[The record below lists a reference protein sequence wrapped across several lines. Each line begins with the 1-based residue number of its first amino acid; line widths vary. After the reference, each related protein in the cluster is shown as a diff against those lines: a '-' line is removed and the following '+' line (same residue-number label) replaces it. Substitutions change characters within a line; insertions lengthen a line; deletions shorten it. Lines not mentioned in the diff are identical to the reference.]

1 MELTSGRLVTLAGD
15 DCWPATNPASFAREA
30 LRLHSFKLP
39 LKTFPV
45 DVPILGQ
52 SAAGAWGP
60 APVDERFLP
69 PRRDGDVEVLASES
83 ALIELARCMQS
94 AEWPSWEQHRLALAA
109 LAFKVRPGIDRL
121 LIEDHCR
128 ERWRQVGLVPYP
140 YQLATCR
147 RVIGDMHG
155 RAILADEVGLGKTI
169 EAGMILK
176 EYMLRRLVRR
186 ALILA
191 PASLTW
197 QWYWELKEKFGITA
211 ALQRSEYDWER
222 CAVVIASLDTAK
234 RPPHCDIILGLEYD
248 LLIVDEA
255 HKLKN
260 ARTANW
266 RLVSQIRR
274 RYCLLLTATPVQ
286 NDLRELYNLV
296 TLLWPG
302 TLGTYRQFQQRF
314 MLDKRTPR
322 DTGTLRAILRTCLIR
337 NRRGPHTIEFP
348 PRRVH
353 ALPVE
358 LSPPERQ
365 FYDAVTGFLREE
377 YRRRGQAGILPLIT
391 LQRELVS
398 SVPAALETLLVLL
411 QRAQDTDD
419 KARLSELLDLGES
432 LASVSSKCDR
442 LLELIGETGEQVIVF
457 TEFRATQQYLLWRLE
472 QAGIPALG
480 FDGSMSASK
489 KEWTRQLFRHRAQ
502 VLVSTEAGGEGLN
515 FQFCRRVVN
524 YDLPWNPMRLEQR
537 IGRVHRLGQTREVH
551 IHNLATRDTIEEYIL
566 YLLHEKLNMFQ
577 AVLGDVDAVLARLS
591 MDRSFEQAI
600 ADIVLDSASPDEAK
614 ARLDSLAAQVD
625 AARDAGR
632 GAELIDRI
640 LG

>member
-1 MELTSGRLVTLAGD
+1 VSG
-15 DCWPATNPASFAREA
+15 W
-30 LRLHSFKLP
+30 KLP

-45 DVPILGQ
+45 PVPILG
-52 SAAGAWGP
+52 GGPPPPWGGP
-60 APVDERFLP
+60 LAEERFLP
-69 PRRDGDVEVLASES
+69 PVRAGGMEVVASET
-83 ALIELARCMQS
+83 ALLDLARRLQAGQWS
-94 AEWPSWEQHRLALAA
+94 PWEWHQLALAA
-109 LAFKVRPGIDRL
+109 LPWAVRPGAEQL
-121 LIEDHCR
+121 LIEAHCR
-128 ERWRQVGLVPYP
+128 ERWRRVGLVPYP

-147 RVIGDMHG
+147 KVIRDMGG

-176 EYMLRRLVRR
+176 EYMLRGLVRR

-197 QWYWELKEKFGITA
+197 QWYLELKEKFGIAA
-211 ALQRSEYDWER
+211 ALQRTEYDWER
-222 CAVVIASLDTAK
+222 CPVLIASLDTAK
-234 RPPHCDIILGLEYD
+234 RSPHCGIIHGLDYD

-266 RLVSQIRR
+266 RFVSGIRR

-296 TLLWPG
+296 TLLKPG
-302 TLGTYRQFQQRF
+302 PLGTYRQFQRRF
-314 MLDKRTPR
+314 MLDRRTPR
-322 DTGTLRAILRTCLIR
+322 DAGTLRALLRTCLIR
-337 NRRGPHTIEFP
+337 NRRGPGTVQFP

-353 ALPVE
+353 ALPVQ
-358 LSPPERQ
+358 LSPAERR
-365 FYDAVTGFLREE
+365 FYDAVTQLVREE
-377 YRRRGQAGILPLIT
+377 YRRAGGNGVLPLIT
-391 LQRELVS
+391 LQREVCS
-398 SVPAALETLLVLL
+398 SVLAAMDTLAALWDRASGDGKDRLGRLLAMGQALGH
-411 QRAQDTDD
+411 ASA
-419 KARLSELLDLGES
+419 KA
-432 LASVSSKCDR
+432 DR
-442 LLELIGETGEQVIVF
+442 LLALIQSSPEQFIVF
-457 TEFRATQQYLLWRLE
+457 TEFRSTQRFILWRLE

-489 KEWTRQLFRHRAQ
+489 KEWVRQLFRHGAQ

-515 FQFCRRVVN
+515 FQFCRHVVN

-551 IHNLATRDTIEEYIL
+551 IHNLATQDTIEEYIL
-566 YLLHEKLNMFQ
+566 YLLHEKLHMFH

-600 ADIVLDSASPDEAK
+600 AAIVLDSADHRELVQ
-614 ARLDSLAAQVD
+614 RLDQLGDEVQ
-625 AARDAGR
+625 AARAASRTAD
-632 GAELIDRI
+632 LLDRI

>member
-1 MELTSGRLVTLAGD
+1 M
-15 DCWPATNPASFAREA
+15 W
-30 LRLHSFKLP
+30 
-39 LKTFPV
+39 
-45 DVPILGQ
+45 
-52 SAAGAWGP
+52 WGP
-60 APVDERFLP
+60 AVANERFLP
-69 PRRDGDVEVLASES
+69 PWRAGDVEVVASEN
-83 ALIELARCMQS
+83 ALVELARGMQAGQWS
-94 AEWPSWEQHRLALAA
+94 PWTRHRLALAG
-109 LAFKVRPGIDRL
+109 LAFKVRPGLDRL
-121 LIEDHCR
+121 LIEEHCR
-128 ERWRQVGLVPYP
+128 ERWRQAGLVPYP

-147 RVIGDMHG
+147 RVIREMHG

-176 EYMLRRLVRR
+176 EYMLRGLVRR

-197 QWYWELKEKFGITA
+197 QWYWELKEKFGIAA

-222 CAVVIASLDTAK
+222 CAVVVASLDTAK
-234 RPPHCDIILGLEYD
+234 RAPHCDIIQRVDYD

-255 HKLKN
+255 HKVKN
-260 ARTANW
+260 SRTANW

-337 NRRGPHTIEFP
+337 NRRGPGTIEFP

-353 ALPVE
+353 ALPVD

-365 FYDAVTGFLREE
+365 FYEAVTGFVREE
-377 YRRRGQAGILPLIT
+377 YRRRGQAGVLPLIT

-398 SVPAALETLLVLL
+398 SVPAALETLAFLRT
-411 QRAQDTDD
+411 RATG
-419 KARLSELLDLGES
+419 AGESGRVRELLELGES
-432 LASVSSKCDR
+432 LAAVSSKGDR
-442 LLELIGETGEQVIVF
+442 LLELVRETGEQMIVF
-457 TEFRATQQYLLWRLE
+457 TEFRATQQYILWRLE
-472 QAGIPALG
+472 QAGVAALG

-489 KEWTRQLFRHRAQ
+489 KEWTRQLFRHGAQ

-515 FQFCRRVVN
+515 FQFCRCVVN

-537 IGRVHRLGQTREVH
+537 IGRVHRLGQTRDVL
-551 IHNLATRDTIEEYIL
+551 IYNLATRGTIEEYIL

-577 AVLGDVDAVLARLS
+577 AVLGDMDAVLARLS
-591 MDRSFEQAI
+591 LDRSFEQAI
-600 ADIVLDSASPDEAK
+600 ADIVMDSAAPAEAK
-614 ARLDSLAAQVD
+614 ARLDSLAAQVQ
-625 AARDAGR
+625 AARAAAR
-632 GAELIDRI
+632 GTELLDRI

>member
-1 MELTSGRLVTLAGD
+1 LGGGQPSA
-15 DCWPATNPASFAREA
+15 
-30 LRLHSFKLP
+30 
-39 LKTFPV
+39 
-45 DVPILGQ
+45 LGQ
-52 SAAGAWGP
+52 GI
-60 APVDERFLP
+60 VEERFCP
-69 PRRDGDVEVLASES
+69 PVQEGELELWASES
-83 ALIELARCMQS
+83 ALLELAR
-94 AEWPSWEQHRLALAA
+94 AVEAADWAPWEQHRLALAS
-109 LAFKVRPGIDRL
+109 LPYLVRPGVDKL
-121 LIEDHCR
+121 LIEEHCR
-128 ERWRQVGLVPYP
+128 ELWRQAGLVPYP

-147 RVIGDMHG
+147 KVIRDMRG
-155 RAILADEVGLGKTI
+155 CAILADEVGLGKTI

-176 EYMLRRLVRR
+176 EYMLRGLVRR

-191 PASLTW
+191 PALLTW
-197 QWYWELKEKFGITA
+197 QWHLELREKFGISA

-234 RPPHCDIILGLEYD
+234 RAPHRHIIHRLDYD

-266 RLVSQIRR
+266 RFVSAIRR

-296 TLLWPG
+296 TLLKPG
-302 TLGTYRQFQQRF
+302 PLGTYRQFQSRF
-314 MLDKRTPR
+314 MLDRRTPR
-322 DTGTLRAILRTCLIR
+322 DVGTLRSLLRTCLVR
-337 NRRGPHTIEFP
+337 NRRGPHTIRFP

-353 ALPVE
+353 AIPIE
-358 LSPPERQ
+358 LSPPERG

-377 YRRRGQAGILPLIT
+377 YRRGTDVGVLTLIT
-391 LQRELVS
+391 LQREVTS
-398 SVPAALETLLVLL
+398 SVPAALETLAALR
-411 QRAQDTDD
+411 QRTADVQRR
-419 KARLSELLDLGES
+419 ARLEELLSLGEA
-432 LASVSSKCDR
+432 LAGTGAKADR
-442 LLELIGETGEQVIVF
+442 LLELVQNSDEQFIVF
-457 TEFRATQQYLLWRLE
+457 TEFRATQRFIRWRLE
-472 QAGIPALG
+472 QAGIATLG

-489 KEWTRQLFRHRAQ
+489 KEWIRQLFRHGAQ

-515 FQFCRRVVN
+515 FQFCRHVVN

-566 YLLHEKLNMFQ
+566 YLLHEKLHMFQ

-591 MDRSFEQAI
+591 LDRSFEQAI
-600 ADIVLDSASPDEAK
+600 ADIVLDSADREELVR
-614 ARLDSLAAQVD
+614 RLDELGTRVQEARAAS
-625 AARDAGR
+625 R
-632 GAELIDRI
+632 GADLLDRI

>member
-1 MELTSGRLVTLAGD
+1 VSGL
-15 DCWPATNPASFAREA
+15 
-30 LRLHSFKLP
+30 KLP

-45 DVPILGQ
+45 NVPILGGGP
-52 SAAGAWGP
+52 APMLGP
-60 APVDERFLP
+60 APVDDRFLP
-69 PRRDGDVEVLASES
+69 PHRSGELALLVSET
-83 ALIELARCMQS
+83 ALVELARHLQQGKW
-94 AEWPSWEQHRLALAA
+94 APWTWHRLALAA
-109 LAFKVRPGIDRL
+109 LTFAVRPGLERL

-147 RVIGDMHG
+147 RVIRDMRG

-169 EAGMILK
+169 EAGMVLK
-176 EYMLRRLVRR
+176 EYMLRGLVRR

-197 QWYWELKEKFGITA
+197 QWYVELKEKFGIAA
-211 ALQRSEYDWER
+211 ALQRSEYDWQR
-222 CAVVIASLDTAK
+222 CAIVIASLDTAK
-234 RPPHCDIILGLEYD
+234 RPPHCHIIHGLDYD

-266 RLVSQIRR
+266 RFVSGIRR

-296 TLLWPG
+296 TLLRPG
-302 TLGTYRQFQQRF
+302 PLGTYRQFQNRF

-322 DTGTLRAILRTCLIR
+322 DVGTLRALLRTCLIR
-337 NRRGPHTIEFP
+337 NRRGPGTIEFP

-353 ALPVE
+353 AHPVE
-358 LSPPERQ
+358 LSGPERR
-365 FYDAVTGFLREE
+365 FYEAVSRFVREE
-377 YRRRGQAGILPLIT
+377 YARGGLAGSVLPLIT
-391 LQRELVS
+391 LQREVCS
-398 SVPAALETLLVLL
+398 SVAAALDSLAALWEKAHDPERRERLAQLLAMGQKLGPASAKL
-411 QRAQDTDD
+411 
-419 KARLSELLDLGES
+419 ARL
-432 LASVSSKCDR
+432 V
-442 LLELIGETGEQVIVF
+442 ELIQSSDEQFIVF
-457 TEFRATQQYLLWRLE
+457 TEFRATQRFIRWRLE
-472 QAGIPALG
+472 QAGIAALG

-489 KEWTRQLFRHRAQ
+489 KEWTRQLFRHGAQ

-515 FQFCRRVVN
+515 FQFCRHVVN

-577 AVLGDVDAVLARLS
+577 AVLGDVDAVMARLA

-600 ADIVLDSASPDEAK
+600 ADIVLDSTDRRDLVR
-614 ARLDSLAAQVD
+614 RLDQLSEQVQ
-625 AARDAGR
+625 AARDASR
-632 GAELIDRI
+632 QADLLDRI